1 MGLVLPMTAATGVPW
16 RKFRNLVRIRFTDL
30 VVISGRFSADTDI
43 EEIIMSCRKVDLGK
57 GERPSGRGM
66 FVSLDRP
73 PESALEGMCIGMSI
87 WDCDTPRLEGVPHG
101 GRRIKVGDD
110 EVGTVMDCPADS
122 AWVTGMSNYVL
133 PQIAYH
139 IKHGSLY
146 APRSFVPADMDMVT
160 LRDIARVG
168 PSHLQIRGGDPRPGR
183 STSYSGP
190 FNLVDWRPG
199 CLYPALWNNNKET
212 QQQMVVSPDCAL
224 EPRRGC
230 DEKAVQDVWDTA
242 SLLHM
247 NLDARTTSQCLM
259 ASYTASPVVGGR
271 AWPGIMALEEYQK
284 GLAVWC
290 NSTLG
295 ILCRWAM
302 SNHEQGGRSTTSRT
316 AILDLPVPES
326 DSLERLAT
334 TFDEFATKQFDRMMN
349 LWRDN
354 TRIAM
359 DDAMLERLGI
369 EADLNYIRKHL
380 CAEPS
385 MNGGGIPADLNEAL
399 AR

>member
-1 MGLVLPMTAATGVPW
+1 MNAATGVPW
-16 RKFRNLVRIRFTDL
+16 TKFRNLIRTRFTDL

-43 EEIIMSCRKVDLGK
+43 EEIIMSCRKIDLDK
-57 GERPSGRGM
+57 GERPSGRGI

-87 WDCDTPRLEGVPHG
+87 WDNDPPRLEDVPHG

-110 EVGTVMDCPADS
+110 EVGTAMDCPTDS
-122 AWVTGMSNYVL
+122 AWVAGMSNYVL

-139 IKHGSLY
+139 IRRGSLY
-146 APRSFVPADMDMVT
+146 APRSFVPVDMDMVT
-160 LRDIARVG
+160 LRDVADIG
-168 PSHLQIRGGDPRPGR
+168 PSHLQIRGGEPRPGR

-190 FNLVDWRPG
+190 FNLVDWRPN
-199 CLYPALWNNNKET
+199 CLYPALWNNTKGT
-212 QQQMVVSPDCAL
+212 QQQMAVSPDHAL

-230 DEKAVQDVWDTA
+230 DMSAVQGVWDTA
-242 SLLHM
+242 SHLHM

-259 ASYTASPVVGGR
+259 ASYTANPVVGGR
-271 AWPGIMALEEYQK
+271 AWPSIIAPEEHQK

-302 SNHEQGGRSTTSRT
+302 SNHGQGGRSTTSRT
-316 AILDLPVPES
+316 AILDLPVPEPN
-326 DSLERLAT
+326 SLERLAVT
-334 TFDEFATKQFDRMMN
+334 YDEFATKPLDRMMN
-349 LWRDN
+349 LWRDK

-359 DDAMLERLGI
+359 DDSLLELLDT
-369 EADLNYIRKHL
+369 EADLSYIRKHL
-380 CAEPS
+380 CAEQS
-385 MNGGGIPADLNEAL
+385 VNDDKMSADLKETL
-399 AR
+399 GW

>member
-1 MGLVLPMTAATGVPW
+1 M
-16 RKFRNLVRIRFTDL
+16 

-43 EEIIMSCRKVDLGK
+43 EEIIMSCRKVDLDK
-57 GERPSGRGM
+57 GEMPSGRGI
-66 FVSLDRP
+66 FVSLDRS
-73 PESALEGMCIGMSI
+73 PESALEGMCVGMSI
-87 WDCDTPRLEGVPHG
+87 WDGGQPRLEDVPHG

-110 EVGTVMDCPADS
+110 EVGTAMDCPTDS

-146 APRSFVPADMDMVT
+146 APRSFVPADMDMTT
-160 LRDIARVG
+160 LRDVAEVG
-168 PSHLQIRGGDPRPGR
+168 PSHLQIRGGDPQPGR

-190 FNLVDWRPG
+190 FNLVDWRPD

-212 QQQMVVSPDCAL
+212 QQQMVVSPDHAL
-224 EPRRGC
+224 EPRLGC

-242 SLLHM
+242 SHLHM

-259 ASYTASPVVGGR
+259 ASYTASPVVGGT
-271 AWPGIMALEEYQK
+271 AWPSIISPKEHQK

-295 ILCRWAM
+295 ILCRWVM
-302 SNHEQGGRSTTSRT
+302 SNHEQPGRSRTSRT

-326 DSLERLAT
+326 DSLERLAAT
-334 TFDEFATKQFDRMMN
+334 YDEFATKPFDRMMN
-349 LWRDN
+349 LWRDR

-359 DDAMLERLGI
+359 DDSLLERLGI
-369 EADLNYIRKHL
+369 EADLDYIRKHL

-385 MNGGGIPADLNEAL
+385 VNGGRMSIDLKEDL
-399 AR
+399 ER